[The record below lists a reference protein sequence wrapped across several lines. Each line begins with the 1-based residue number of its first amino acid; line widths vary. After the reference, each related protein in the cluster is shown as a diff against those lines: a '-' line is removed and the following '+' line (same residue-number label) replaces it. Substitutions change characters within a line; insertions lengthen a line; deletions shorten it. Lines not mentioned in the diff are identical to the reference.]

1 MTTVTSTDFFEI
13 SRKDAISIVRIKKNV
28 FDFISDNELSN
39 ELMDFIKKI
48 SGDTEIKALLFCND
62 PDCMNEDNYVGF
74 LRSITQKTKK
84 EEQSLLPDFNRKDVE
99 FLEINILNRF
109 IKQIVNLNKI
119 VVSGIQGSVVTP
131 FVGLALS
138 ADLIFADREARL
150 IMAHNKY
157 GLHPSGALPFFL
169 SNSLNHA
176 IAMEFQLK
184 DSFTAEEA
192 YEIGLIN
199 KVLSGHDFLD
209 HLIEEV
215 EKFAHFKYNTI
226 QRTKRLTIFSRKSL
240 DDYFNFEAEILKKFP
255 Y

>member
-1 MTTVTSTDFFEI
+1 MTTVTSTEFFEI

-28 FDFISDNELSN
+28 FDFISDIELSS
-39 ELMDFIKKI
+39 ELIGFIKNI
-48 SGDTEIKALLFCND
+48 AGDTEIKALVFYNE
-62 PDCMNEDNYVGF
+62 PDCVNEINYDKF
-74 LRSITQKTKK
+74 LKRIMSQT
-84 EEQSLLPDFNRKDVE
+84 EEAHQLLPPKFNRKDIR
-99 FLEINILNRF
+99 FREIHILNRF

-169 SNSLNHA
+169 SNSLHHA

-184 DSFTAEEA
+184 GSFTAEEA

-199 KVLSGHDFLD
+199 KVLSGYDFLD

-215 EKFAHFKYNTI
+215 EKFAYFKYNTI
-226 QRTKRLTIFSRKSL
+226 QRTKRLTNFSRKSL
-240 DDYFNFEAEILKKFP
+240 DDYFDYEAKILNL
-255 Y
+255 